1 MENTK
6 NTKFSPGFQMAVKVI
21 GLISLLFT
29 LIYGNA
35 GWGFFLVC
43 IGIIAFFEYFFD
55 FRKNEIFS
63 PYSLMILTPLLLLKY
78 SSITDFRI
86 RVMCFLLLIYVFN
99 AAYKKSVRE
108 IKFSLLKAKPVTVW
122 FSAFVLFALVSVVIY
137 MQGIHLS
144 GDEPHYI
151 MITQSLVE
159 DGDFD
164 LKNNFDEKTYHKYLP
179 IDLRFHGGEH
189 NGKYRSF
196 HLPGVSFLL
205 IPFYWLFGVLGVGKL
220 IPPALYFRLAASVIN
235 AFFAL
240 GLFLIL
246 KRKFPDRDIT
256 RFWLLFLIIFPL
268 IFHSIHLYPEL
279 PAAALLMFA
288 YFFTFFEKKNYLLTG
303 LLLSFIPWF
312 HVKYIPPLLVL
323 AVAILYQLFK
333 PFKPFDK
340 EKIKK
345 LVQFS
350 IFPVISFILLVIYS
364 KVLYGSYSPTD
375 IFPKESYWSVSW
387 LLRLKVFL
395 AYFLDQRDGLLF
407 YSPVF
412 FLFFFSFKRKFQD
425 KYLLMAIMVSYV
437 FFHAFT
443 TVRGAYA
450 PAGRPLM
457 FITWIF
463 IIFIA
468 NKKFCRGGQKTED
481 RRQRRQVMAET
492 TSNEKLLRGRPDA
505 TRGGFLEKS
514 PPGLL
519 GLSLFVLVWLFYYP
533 LFMYQPVFAGTVE
546 RASGFNLFSGSDF
559 IQLWQFF
566 PSFLT
571 KPLSSHPAN
580 FVWIGVLL
588 AALLL
593 YYLKPLKFI
602 KRPVLTQTS
611 AVIPFI
617 LFLIFAFLYCFYPH
631 VQLVS
636 QNKHIDEVISFY
648 NNSRNFRYIPE
659 KKGFR
664 IKSGNNYD
672 IFIDRKMV
680 RQDKVTFH
688 FTHMD
693 VNDVTI
699 RNGKELLFQLKKT
712 GKKEVS
718 LDLQLS
724 SLKTL
729 KVKNKLVSHIGIET
743 QSSQKNSYLWLEITP
758 RRGDPI
764 RAFGPPEG
772 FFK

>member
-6 NTKFSPGFQMAVKVI
+6 FFPGFPIAAKVI

-29 LIYGNA
+29 LVYGNA
-35 GWGFFLVC
+35 GWVFLLLC
-43 IGIIAFFEYFFD
+43 IGITAFFEYFFD
-55 FRKNEIFS
+55 FRKSSIFN
-63 PYSLMILTPLLLLKY
+63 PYSLMIFSPLLLLKY

-86 RVMCFLLLIYVFN
+86 RVLCFILLIYVFN

-122 FSAFVLFALVSVVIY
+122 FTAFVLFALASVVIY
-137 MQGIHLS
+137 IRGIHLS

-164 LKNNFDEKTYHKYLP
+164 LKNNIVEKTYYKYLP
-179 IDLRFHGGEH
+179 IDLRFHGGDY

-205 IPFYWLFGVLGVGKL
+205 IPFYWLFSVLGVGKL
-220 IPPALYFRLAASVIN
+220 ISPALYFRLAAAVIN

-246 KRKFPDRDIT
+246 KRKFPAQDIT

-279 PAAALLMFA
+279 PAAALLIFT
-288 YFFTFFEKKNYLLTG
+288 YFLTFFNKKNYLLAG

-323 AVAILYQLFK
+323 ALAILYHLFK
-333 PFKPFDK
+333 PFKPFK
-340 EKIKK
+340 PFEKGKIKN
-345 LVQFS
+345 LLLFV

-375 IFPKESYWSVSW
+375 IFPKESYWGVPW

-407 YSPVF
+407 YGPVF
-412 FLFFFSFKRKFQD
+412 FLFFFSFKRKFRD
-425 KYLLMAIMVSYV
+425 KYLLLAIMISYV

-450 PAGRPLM
+450 PAGRPLL
-457 FITWIF
+457 FVSWIF
-463 IIFIA
+463 IVFIA
-468 NKKFCRGGQKTED
+468 N
-481 RRQRRQVMAET
+481 
-492 TSNEKLLRGRPDA
+492 NEKLVADVSRVQG
-505 TRGGFLEKS
+505 GGFLENS
-514 PPGLL
+514 PPGRRGHFFSRVLL
-519 GLSLFVLVWLFYYP
+519 GLSFFVLVWLFYYP

-546 RASGFNLFSGSDF
+546 RASGFNLFLGSDF
-559 IQLWQFF
+559 IQIWQFF

-571 KPLSSHPAN
+571 KPPSSHPAN
-580 FVWIGVLL
+580 FVWIGILL
-588 AALLL
+588 VGLLL
-593 YYLKPLKFI
+593 YYLKPFKI
-602 KRPVLTQTS
+602 KKWGLNEST

-631 VQLVS
+631 VHLVS

-648 NNSRNFRYIPE
+648 NNSGNFRYIPE
-659 KKGFR
+659 KNGFR

-680 RQDKVTFH
+680 RNDKVTFH
-688 FTHMD
+688 FTNMD

-699 RNGKELLFQLKKT
+699 RNGKRLLFRLKNT
-712 GKKEVS
+712 GQKEVS

-724 SLKTL
+724 SLKAL

-743 QSSQKNSYLWLEITP
+743 QSRQEDSYLWLE
-758 RRGDPI
+758 
-764 RAFGPPEG
+764 
-772 FFK
+772 FK

>member
-1 MENTK
+1 MT
-6 NTKFSPGFQMAVKVI
+6 VKVI
-21 GLISLLFT
+21 GLLSLLFT
-29 LIYGNA
+29 LVYGNA
-35 GWGFFLVC
+35 GWVFFLLC
-43 IGIIAFFEYFFD
+43 IGIFVFFEYFFQ
-55 FRKNEIFS
+55 FRKNNIFN
-63 PYSLMILTPLLLLKY
+63 PYSLMFFSPLLLLKY
-78 SSITDFRI
+78 SSIPDFRI
-86 RVMCFLLLIYVFN
+86 RVLCFILLIYVFN
-99 AAYKKSVRE
+99 AAYKKSVQE
-108 IKFSLLKAKPVTVW
+108 IKFSLSKVKPVTVW
-122 FSAFVLFALVSVVIY
+122 FTAFVIFVLASVVIY

-164 LKNNFDEKTYHKYLP
+164 LKNNFEEKTYYKYLP
-179 IDLRFHGGEH
+179 IDLRFHGGDY

-205 IPFYWLFGVLGVGKL
+205 IPFYWLFSVLGVGKL
-220 IPPALYFRLAASVIN
+220 IPPALYFRLAAAVIN

-246 KRKFPDRDIT
+246 KRKFPDQDIT

-288 YFFTFFEKKNYLLTG
+288 YLFTFFEKKNYLLAG

-312 HVKYIPPLLVL
+312 HVKYIPPLVVL
-323 AVAILYQLFK
+323 AVAILYHLFK
-333 PFKPFDK
+333 PFKPFK
-340 EKIKK
+340 PFEREKIKG
-345 LVQFS
+345 LFLFV

-375 IFPKESYWSVSW
+375 IFPKESYWGVPW

-407 YSPVF
+407 YGPVF
-412 FLFFFSFKRKFQD
+412 FLFFFGFKEKFKD
-425 KYLLMAIMVSYV
+425 KYLLLGILVSYV

-457 FITWIF
+457 FVSWIF
-463 IIFIA
+463 IVFIA
-468 NKKFCRGGQKTED
+468 N
-481 RRQRRQVMAET
+481 
-492 TSNEKLLRGRPDA
+492 NEKLLRGGRG
-505 TRGGFLEKS
+505 GGFLEKS
-514 PPGLL
+514 PPGRRRHFFSRVFS
-519 GLSLFVLVWLFYYP
+519 GLSIFVLIWLFYYP

-546 RASGFNLFSGSDF
+546 RASGFNLFLGSDF
-559 IQLWQFF
+559 IHLWKLF

-571 KPLSSHPAN
+571 KPPSSHPAN
-580 FVWIGVLL
+580 FVWIGILL
-588 AALLL
+588 VGLLL
-593 YYLKPLKFI
+593 YYLKPLKTI
-602 KRPVLTQTS
+602 KRSVLIQPT
-611 AVIPFI
+611 AVIPFV

-631 VQLVS
+631 VHLVS
-636 QNKHIDEVISFY
+636 QTKHIDEVISFY

-680 RQDKVTFH
+680 RKDKVTFH

-699 RNGKELLFQLKKT
+699 RNGKRLLFRLKNT
-712 GKKEVS
+712 GKKEVF
-718 LDLQLS
+718 LYLQLS

-743 QSSQKNSYLWLEITP
+743 QTRQKNSYLWLEITQGGSFRENRP
-758 RRGDPI
+758 VKHLDSPAK
-764 RAFGPPEG
+764 AFD
-772 FFK
+772 

>member
-1 MENTK
+1 LSILEA
-6 NTKFSPGFQMAVKVI
+6 KFFPDFRLPVKVI
-21 GLISLLFT
+21 GLVSLLFA
-29 LIYGNA
+29 LVYGNA
-35 GWGFFLVC
+35 GWGFILLC
-43 IGIIAFFEYFFD
+43 LGITAFFEYFFQ
-55 FRKNEIFS
+55 FRKSNIFS
-63 PYSLMILTPLLLLKY
+63 PYFLMIFSPLLLLKY

-86 RVMCFLLLIYVFN
+86 RVLCFILLIYVFS

-108 IKFSLLKAKPVTVW
+108 IEFSLLKAKPVTVW
-122 FSAFVLFALVSVVIY
+122 FTAFVLFALAAVVIY

-164 LKNNFDEKTYHKYLP
+164 LKNNFEEKTYYKYLP
-179 IDLRFHGGEH
+179 IDLRFHGGDY

-205 IPFYWLFGVLGVGKL
+205 IPFYWLFSVLGMGKL
-220 IPPALYFRLAASVIN
+220 MPPALYFRLAAAVIN

-240 GLFLIL
+240 GLFLVL

-279 PAAALLMFA
+279 PAAALLIFT
-288 YFFTFFEKKNYLLTG
+288 YFFIFFDKKKYLLAG

-323 AVAILYQLFK
+323 VVAILYHLFK
-333 PFKPFDK
+333 PFKPFKPFEK
-340 EKIKK
+340 EKIKG
-345 LVQFS
+345 LLLFV

-375 IFPKESYWSVSW
+375 IFPKESYWGVPW

-407 YSPVF
+407 YGPVF

-425 KYLLMAIMVSYV
+425 KYLLLGIMVSYV

-450 PAGRPLM
+450 PAGRPLI
-457 FITWIF
+457 FVSWIF

-468 NKKFCRGGQKTED
+468 NFYNEKFCGGPGGGFSKEPPGR
-481 RRQRRQVMAET
+481 RRQGDHFFFIVLT
-492 TSNEKLLRGRPDA
+492 
-505 TRGGFLEKS
+505 
-514 PPGLL
+514 
-519 GLSLFVLVWLFYYP
+519 GLSFFVLVWLFYYP

-546 RASGFNLFSGSDF
+546 RASGLDLFLGSDF
-559 IQLWQFF
+559 IHFWQFF

-571 KPLSSHPAN
+571 RHLSSHPAN
-580 FVWIGVLL
+580 FVWIGILFAVLL
-588 AALLL
+588 I
-593 YYLKPLKFI
+593 YYLRPLRMIKKPVF
-602 KRPVLTQTS
+602 TQPGV
-611 AVIPFI
+611 VIPFI
-617 LFLIFAFLYCFYPH
+617 LFLIFAFLYCFFPH
-631 VQLVS
+631 VHLVS

-659 KKGFR
+659 KNGFR

-680 RQDKVTFH
+680 REDKVTFH

-699 RNGKELLFQLKKT
+699 RNGKRLLFRWKNM

-718 LDLQLS
+718 LDLRLS

-729 KVKNKLVSHIGIET
+729 EVKNKIVSHIGIET
-743 QSSQKNSYLWLEITP
+743 QSRQKNSYLWLEITP
-758 RRGDPI
+758 WHRG
-764 RAFGPPEG
+764 AFDDQGGSFRENRPPGPPTKA
-772 FFK
+772 FD

>member
-1 MENTK
+1 ME
-6 NTKFSPGFQMAVKVI
+6 NTKFSPGFQIAVKAI

-29 LIYGNA
+29 LIFGNA
-35 GWGFFLVC
+35 GWSFFLLC
-43 IGIIAFFEYFFD
+43 IGIITFFEYFFD
-55 FRKNEIFS
+55 FRKSSIFN
-63 PYSLMILTPLLLLKY
+63 PYSLMIFSPLLLLKY

-86 RVMCFLLLIYVFN
+86 RALCFILIIYIFN
-99 AAYKKSVRE
+99 AAYKKTVRE

-122 FSAFVLFALVSVVIY
+122 VTAFVLFALVSVVIY
-137 MQGIHLS
+137 MRGIHLS

-164 LKNNFDEKTYHKYLP
+164 LKNNIEEKTYYKYLP
-179 IDLRFHGGEH
+179 IDLRFHGGDY

-196 HLPGVSFLL
+196 HLPGISFLL
-205 IPFYWLFGVLGVGKL
+205 IPFYWLFSVLGVGKL
-220 IPPALYFRLAASVIN
+220 VPAALYFRLAASVIN

-240 GLFLIL
+240 GLFLML
-246 KRKFPDRDIT
+246 KRKFPDQDIT
-256 RFWLLFLIIFPL
+256 RFWLLFFIIFPL

-288 YFFTFFEKKNYLLTG
+288 YFFTFFEKKNYLLAG

-323 AVAILYQLFK
+323 AVAIFYHLFK
-333 PFKPFDK
+333 PIKPFK
-340 EKIKK
+340 SFEKGKIKN
-345 LVQFS
+345 LLLFV
-350 IFPVISFILLVIYS
+350 IFPVISLILLVIYS
-364 KVLYGSYSPTD
+364 KILYGSYSPTN
-375 IFPKESYWSVSW
+375 IFPKESYWGVSW

-407 YSPVF
+407 YSPLF
-412 FLFFFSFKRKFQD
+412 FLFFYSFKKNFQD
-425 KYLLMAIMVSYV
+425 KYLLLGIMVSYL

-450 PAGRPLM
+450 PAGRPLI

-468 NKKFCRGGQKTED
+468 HNEKFLRGGARCFTGA
-481 RRQRRQVMAET
+481 VF
-492 TSNEKLLRGRPDA
+492 S
-505 TRGGFLEKS
+505 KS
-514 PPGLL
+514 APPGRRRHFFSRVLL

-533 LFMYQPVFAGTVE
+533 LFIYRPVFAGTVE
-546 RASGFNLFSGSDF
+546 RSSGFNLFLGSDF
-559 IQLWQFF
+559 IHLWKWF

-580 FVWIGVLL
+580 FVWIGILL
-588 AALLL
+588 AVFLI
-593 YYLKPLKFI
+593 YYLKPLKII
-602 KRPVLTQTS
+602 KKFVLTQS
-611 AVIPFI
+611 NAVIPFV

-631 VQLVS
+631 VHLVT

-648 NNSRNFRYIPE
+648 NNSRNFRYISE
-659 KKGFR
+659 KNGFR

-680 RQDKVTFH
+680 RNDRVTFH

-699 RNGKELLFQLKKT
+699 RNGKKLLFQLKNT

-718 LDLQLS
+718 FDLQLS
-724 SLKTL
+724 LLKIL

-743 QSSQKNSYLWLEITP
+743 QSRQKNSYLWLEITP
-758 RRGDPI
+758 D
-764 RAFGPPEG
+764 
-772 FFK
+772 

>member
-1 MENTK
+1 ME
-6 NTKFSPGFQMAVKVI
+6 NTKFSPRVPTAVKVI
-21 GLISLLFT
+21 GLLSLFFT
-29 LIYGNA
+29 LVYGSA
-35 GWGFFLVC
+35 GWVFLLLC
-43 IGIIAFFEYFFD
+43 IGITAFFEYFFE
-55 FRKNEIFS
+55 FRNSSIFN
-63 PYSLMILTPLLLLKY
+63 PYSLMIFSPFLLMKY

-86 RVMCFLLLIYVFN
+86 RVLCFILLIYVFN

-108 IKFSLLKAKPVTVW
+108 IRFSLLKAKPMTVW
-122 FSAFVLFALVSVVIY
+122 FTAFVLFSLVSVVVY
-137 MQGIHLS
+137 MRGIRLS

-164 LKNNFDEKTYHKYLP
+164 LKNNFEEKTYYKYLP
-179 IDLRFHGGEH
+179 IDLRFHGGDY

-205 IPFYWLFGVLGVGKL
+205 IPFYWVFSVLGVGKL
-220 IPPALYFRLAASVIN
+220 MPPALYFRLAASVIN

-240 GLFLIL
+240 GLFLVL
-246 KRKFPDRDIT
+246 KRKFPGKDIT

-279 PAAALLMFA
+279 PAAALLIFT
-288 YFFTFFEKKNYLLTG
+288 YFFTFFDKKNYLLAG

-323 AVAILYQLFK
+323 AVGILYHLFK
-333 PFKPFDK
+333 PFKPFRIFEK
-340 EKIKK
+340 EKIVK
-345 LVQFS
+345 LVQFV
-350 IFPVISFILLVIYS
+350 IFPVISFVLLVIYS
-364 KVLYGSYSPTD
+364 KTLYGSYNPME
-375 IFPKESYWSVSW
+375 IFPKESYWGVSW

-407 YSPVF
+407 YGPVF
-412 FLFFFSFKRKFQD
+412 FLFFFSFKEKFQD
-425 KYLLMAIMVSYV
+425 KYLLLGIMVSYV

-450 PAGRPLM
+450 PAGRTLL
-457 FITWIF
+457 FVSWIF
-463 IIFIA
+463 IVFIA
-468 NKKFCRGGQKTED
+468 NKKFCRGIQKREAGKLGSWEVKKGRGQK
-481 RRQRRQVMAET
+481 MAET
-492 TSNEKLLRGRPDA
+492 TSNEKFLRGGP
-505 TRGGFLEKS
+505 GGAVFSKS
-514 PPGLL
+514 APPGLL
-519 GLSLFVLVWLFYYP
+519 GLSFFVVVWLFYYP

-546 RASGFNLFSGSDF
+546 RASGFNLFLGSDF
-559 IQLWQFF
+559 IHLWEFF

-571 KPLSSHPAN
+571 QPPAFHPAN
-580 FVWIGVLL
+580 FVWIGILL
-588 AALLL
+588 VGMLL
-593 YYLKPLKFI
+593 YYLKPFKI
-602 KRPVLTQTS
+602 NKPVFVQPS

-631 VQLVS
+631 VHLVS

-648 NNSRNFRYIPE
+648 NNSGNFRYVTE

-664 IKSGNNYD
+664 IKPGNNYD

-680 RQDKVTFH
+680 RNDRVTFH
-688 FTHMD
+688 FTNMD

-699 RNGKELLFQLKKT
+699 RNGKKLLFRLENT

-724 SLKTL
+724 SLQTL
-729 KVKNKLVSHIGIET
+729 GVKNKLVSHIGIET
-743 QSSQKNSYLWLEITP
+743 RSRQKNSYLWLEITP
-758 RRGDPI
+758 WHGGPI
-764 RAFGPPEG
+764 RPLFNY
-772 FFK
+772 

>member
-1 MENTK
+1 MIGK
-6 NTKFSPGFQMAVKVI
+6 II
-21 GLISLLFT
+21 GLLSLLFA
-29 LIYGNA
+29 LVYGNA
-35 GWGFFLVC
+35 GWGFLLLC
-43 IGIIAFFEYFFD
+43 IGIIALFEYFFD
-55 FRKNEIFS
+55 FRKSNFFS
-63 PYSLMILTPLLLLKY
+63 PYSLMILSPLLLLKY

-86 RVMCFLLLIYVFN
+86 RVMCFILLIYLFN

-108 IKFSLLKAKPVTVW
+108 IKFSLLKIKPMTVW
-122 FSAFVLFALVSVVIY
+122 FTAFALFALAAVVIY
-137 MQGIHLS
+137 IQGIHLS

-164 LKNNFDEKTYHKYLP
+164 LKNNFEEKTYHKYLP
-179 IDLRFHGGEH
+179 IDLRFHGGEYSD
-189 NGKYRSF
+189 KYRSF

-205 IPFYWLFGVLGVGKL
+205 IPFYWLFGVLGGGKL
-220 IPPALYFRLAASVIN
+220 IPPALYFRLAAAVIN

-288 YFFTFFEKKNYLLTG
+288 YFFTFFEKKNYLLAG

-312 HVKYIPPLLVL
+312 HVKYLPPLLVL
-323 AVAILYQLFK
+323 AVAILYHLFK
-333 PFKPFDK
+333 PFKPFKLFEK

-345 LVQFS
+345 LAQFV
-350 IFPVISFILLVIYS
+350 IFPVISLVLLVIYS

-412 FLFFFSFKRKFQD
+412 FLFFFSFKRRFQD
-425 KYLLMAIMVSYV
+425 RYLLLGILVTYV

-450 PAGRPLM
+450 PAGRPLI
-457 FITWIF
+457 FVSWIF

-468 NKKFCRGGQKTED
+468 NKKFCRGPGDGFSKESPGR
-481 RRQRRQVMAET
+481 RRQGDHFISKV
-492 TSNEKLLRGRPDA
+492 
-505 TRGGFLEKS
+505 
-514 PPGLL
+514 LL

-533 LFMYQPVFAGTVE
+533 LFMYQSVFAGTVE
-546 RASGFNLFSGSDF
+546 RASGLNLFLGSDF
-559 IQLWQFF
+559 IHLWQLF

-571 KPLSSHPAN
+571 QPLSSHPAN
-580 FVWIGVLL
+580 FVWIGILL
-588 AALLL
+588 VGLLL
-593 YYLKPLKFI
+593 YYLKPLKT
-602 KRPVLTQTS
+602 KTSVLTQPT
-611 AVIPFI
+611 AIIPFL

-631 VQLVS
+631 VHLLS

-648 NNSRNFRYIPE
+648 NNSRNFRYIPDRN
-659 KKGFR
+659 GFR

-672 IFIDRKMV
+672 IFIDRKMA
-680 RQDKVTFH
+680 RKDKVTFH

-699 RNGKELLFQLKKT
+699 RNGKKLLFQFKNT

-718 LDLQLS
+718 LDLQIS
-724 SLKTL
+724 SLQTL
-729 KVKNKLVSHIGIET
+729 KVKNKLVSHVGIET
-743 QSSQKNSYLWLEITP
+743 RSRQKNSYLWLEITP
-758 RRGDPI
+758 LGTDL
-764 RAFGPPEG
+764 
-772 FFK
+772 